1 MKGTKLENFDF
12 VKRLEKL
19 ETRNRML
26 ALLCIASFAVS
37 GGLLVKLNLDQKK
50 LSKDA
55 SEQTLSTLNIA
66 GEDGVK
72 RFILSNTA
80 PLAPIQGEFIA
91 RTVPPGMS
99 GMIFTDPKGNEVGG
113 IGVSSRHTTVALDYR
128 DTPIEAIGL
137 ATYQGKTGQSA
148 MLKVMDN
155 PKDTVDVK
163 KIKVND
169 PEEMKKLQSLMVDRI
184 TLGVEENVASLVIK
198 DREGKD
204 RILIGV
210 DNKDQPYIKV
220 LDKNGLE
227 VDASTKKT
235 AKTSDTHL

>member
-1 MKGTKLENFDF
+1 MLTLICVASLAVSSGLF
-12 VKRLEKL
+12 VK
-19 ETRNRML
+19 
-26 ALLCIASFAVS
+26 
-37 GGLLVKLNLDQKK
+37 LVLDRDKPGK
-50 LSKDA
+50 GVGD
-55 SEQTLSTLNIA
+55 QTLSTLNIA

-72 RFILSNTA
+72 RFILSNSA
-80 PLAPIQGEFIA
+80 PMAPIQGELIA

-155 PKDTVDVK
+155 PKETVDVK

-169 PEEMKKLQSLMVDRI
+169 PDEIKKLQSLMVDRI

-198 DREGKD
+198 DREGKE

-220 LDKNGLE
+220 LDKDGLE
-227 VDASTKKT
+227 IDARGKTT
-235 AKTSDTHL
+235 AK

>member
-1 MKGTKLENFDF
+1 MENLDF
-12 VKRLEKL
+12 VKRIEKL
-19 ETRNRML
+19 EKKNRML
-26 ALLCIASFAVS
+26 AMFCMASFAVS
-37 GGLLVKLNLDQKK
+37 SALLVNFALDLDQPGKSTK
-50 LSKDA
+50 
-55 SEQTLSTLNIA
+55 EQNLSTLNIA

-72 RFILSNTA
+72 RFIMSSTA
-80 PLAPIQGEFIA
+80 PMAPIQGEHIA

-155 PKDTVDVK
+155 PKETVDIK

-169 PEEMKKLQSLMVDRI
+169 PEELKKLQSLMVDRI

-210 DNKDQPYIKV
+210 DSQDQPYIKV
-220 LDKNGLE
+220 LNKDGLE
-227 VDASTKKT
+227 VDASSKKT
-235 AKTSDTHL
+235 AK

>member
-1 MKGTKLENFDF
+1 MENLDF
-12 VKRLEKL
+12 VDRMEKL
-19 ETRNRML
+19 EKKNRML
-26 ALLCIASFAVS
+26 TLICVASLAVS
-37 GGLLVKLNLDQKK
+37 SGLFVNLVLDRNKP
-50 LSKDA
+50 SKGVSD
-55 SEQTLSTLNIA
+55 QTMSTLNIA

-72 RFILSNTA
+72 RFILSNSA
-80 PLAPIQGEFIA
+80 PMAPIQGELIA

-155 PKDTVDVK
+155 PKETVDVK

-169 PEEMKKLQSLMVDRI
+169 PDEIKKLQSLMVDRI
-184 TLGVEENVASLVIK
+184 TLGVEENIASLVIK
-198 DREGKD
+198 DREGKE

-210 DNKDQPYIKV
+210 DNKDQTYIKV
-220 LDKNGLE
+220 LDKDGLE
-227 VDASTKKT
+227 IDARGKTT
-235 AKTSDTHL
+235 AK

>member
-1 MKGTKLENFDF
+1 MENLDF
-12 VKRLEKL
+12 IKRIEKL
-19 ETRNRML
+19 EKKNRVLAML
-26 ALLCIASFAVS
+26 CVASFAVS
-37 GGLLVKLNLDQKK
+37 SALLVNLAIDLNRP
-50 LSKDA
+50 SK
-55 SEQTLSTLNIA
+55 STKEQDLSTLNIA

-80 PLAPIQGEFIA
+80 PMAPIQGELIA

-155 PKDTVDVK
+155 PKETVDIK

-169 PEEMKKLQSLMVDRI
+169 PEELKKLQSLMVDRI
-184 TLGVEENVASLVIK
+184 TLGVEENVASLIIK

-210 DNKDQPYIKV
+210 DSQDQPYIKV
-220 LDKNGLE
+220 LDKDGLE
-227 VDASTKKT
+227 VDARSKKT
-235 AKTSDTHL
+235 AK